1 MDRQKLFDEIANGF
15 LAQYNK
21 IRTLG
26 LDAGLKGTASENILR
41 EWIDHWLPKRMSLKN
56 GAVISITD
64 GPTDQMDC
72 LLFDSFESPVFH
84 NIGGVEILPIE
95 GVYGGIEI
103 NFGESTA
110 YTKIKKDCTKLSRLA
125 ELSTNRIR
133 RVPLV
138 FSHIPGN
145 IINTYNVQQAIDS
158 LAYHV
163 AHSTSKP
170 LLLIFAEQI
179 NGTLKEAAE
188 RIMIHNKQVGI
199 PKSIDGLFVLKLG
212 FALHVAQNNAGWNT
226 SRMHGDRFVILETN
240 EGNVL
245 SRFQNIILG
254 NLCNYGKTYP
264 GLDQYIS
271 VTGQAAKEMAEFTE
285 ISDQEYR
292 NQPDHENVVPIAG

>member
-1 MDRQKLFDEIANGF
+1 
-15 LAQYNK
+15 
-21 IRTLG
+21 
-26 LDAGLKGTASENILR
+26 
-41 EWIDHWLPKRMSLKN
+41 
-56 GAVISITD
+56 
-64 GPTDQMDC
+64 
-72 LLFDSFESPVFH
+72 
-84 NIGGVEILPIE
+84 
-95 GVYGGIEI
+95 
-103 NFGESTA
+103 
-110 YTKIKKDCTKLSRLA
+110 
-125 ELSTNRIR
+125 
-133 RVPLV
+133 
-138 FSHIPGN
+138 
-145 IINTYNVQQAIDS
+145 
-158 LAYHV
+158 
-163 AHSTSKP
+163 
-170 LLLIFAEQI
+170 
-179 NGTLKEAAE
+179 LKEAAE